1 MLQPCKSRIYPF
13 RVPKLIHLVA
23 LLVLPLLT
31 LAPARSSFA
40 AAARK
45 HRTTRVATARATRSK
60 HSSVK
65 VKKPLGPRSIDDQR
79 ATQIQAALIKAGYL
93 TGEPS
98 GHWDSASQAAMVK
111 LQGDNGWQTKL
122 VPDSRAL
129 IKLGLGPGAGQAAPP
144 DRTASTSA
152 TPDPATP

>member
-1 MLQPCKSRIYPF
+1 MLQPCKSPIYPL
-13 RVPKLIHLVA
+13 RVPKLLLHVVA
-23 LLVLPLLT
+23 LLILPVLT
-31 LAPARSSFA
+31 LAPAQSSFA

-45 HRTTRVATARATRSK
+45 HRTTKVASARATRSK
-60 HSSVK
+60 HTSVK

-129 IKLGLGPGAGQAAPP
+129 IKLGLGPGAGQS
-144 DRTASTSA
+144 DTTASSA
-152 TPDPATP
+152 SPPAPATP